1 MKTLREETEKRVE
14 ERIQTIQTAQT
25 EALSVIA
32 AEVEVT

>member
-14 ERIQTIQTAQT
+14 ERIQTIQIART